1 MATDP
6 GRCRAAAALLAL
18 GSMATSMPASAQE
31 DAGFDVNIV
40 LSEKAAATLAAR
52 GEGMVIMV
60 SYYGW
65 PKPSAKKHGDEVGQ
79 IGFGPDRQIEIPGKA
94 GQYHVPA
101 VKLDPQRLGWLEGPV
116 QVNVNIASA
125 RRSDPDN
132 LLDCEIIDGPLAEAR
147 KATRTLPCRLI
158 GDDPAPPKTP

>member
-1 MATDP
+1 MKT
-6 GRCRAAAALLAL
+6 RIRRHAAAVLLAL
-18 GSMATSMPASAQE
+18 CSMAAAMPASAEE
-31 DAGFDVNIV
+31 DTGFDVNIV
-40 LSEKAAATLAAR
+40 LSEKAAAMLATR

-60 SYYGW
+60 SYFGW
-65 PKPSAKKHGDEVGQ
+65 PKPGAKKHGDEVGQ
-79 IGFGPDRQIEIPGKA
+79 IGFGPDRQIGIPGRA

-125 RRSDPDN
+125 RKSDPDN

-147 KATRTLPCRLI
+147 KASNTLPCRLI
-158 GDDPAPPKTP
+158 RDDPAPPKKP